1 MEKNKTKKA
10 FCIIS
15 KNLDETTSIDLKDF
29 FSETSRYLDNKSK
42 FFVGY
47 KDLIRIKRPYLLN
60 DKDKKFNYSRN
71 ELNEQ
76 KNNENNNN
84 ENFNDKEKEKE
95 TNLLNKL
102 KKYYFKHYKVKLKQK
117 SPSSLILKSKE
128 ENKGNE
134 SINERNT
141 KLKKRILFRN
151 NSNLENKVKNKLDK
165 NLSFNQKDIH
175 YELKSKKEILDLF
188 KNYMNNIKENKS
200 FIYKPSSNQKS
211 CRFPKRKVSFKEIIK
226 HSEEEKKNFNI
237 FSDYLSK
244 KCKRVNLLVNKIEGF
259 NYKKY
264 MSNYIEENKIFS
276 ERLGNKYWICDLR
289 RSNDNNENRINY
301 VVTGKLDKEPWEQVI
316 EGNNEHEFLSDP
328 SISQSRLNNYNK
340 TKEYKNFIKNYPS
353 LKSFFNIKIEGKN
366 LLDKEMNNFSNDNK
380 NKNENIKYRLYKDP
394 REFKTKFIK
403 EVIYKQ
409 NYFHGPKSAKNIAKK
424 NSKFNI

>member
-60 DKDKKFNYSRN
+60 DKKFNYSRN

-141 KLKKRILFRN
+141 KFKKRILFRN

-200 FIYKPSSNQKS
+200 FIY
-211 CRFPKRKVSFKEIIK
+211 I
-226 HSEEEKKNFNI
+226 
-237 FSDYLSK
+237 
-244 KCKRVNLLVNKIEGF
+244 
-259 NYKKY
+259 
-264 MSNYIEENKIFS
+264 
-276 ERLGNKYWICDLR
+276 
-289 RSNDNNENRINY
+289 
-301 VVTGKLDKEPWEQVI
+301 
-316 EGNNEHEFLSDP
+316 
-328 SISQSRLNNYNK
+328 
-340 TKEYKNFIKNYPS
+340 
-353 LKSFFNIKIEGKN
+353 
-366 LLDKEMNNFSNDNK
+366 
-380 NKNENIKYRLYKDP
+380 
-394 REFKTKFIK
+394 
-403 EVIYKQ
+403 
-409 NYFHGPKSAKNIAKK
+409 
-424 NSKFNI
+424 